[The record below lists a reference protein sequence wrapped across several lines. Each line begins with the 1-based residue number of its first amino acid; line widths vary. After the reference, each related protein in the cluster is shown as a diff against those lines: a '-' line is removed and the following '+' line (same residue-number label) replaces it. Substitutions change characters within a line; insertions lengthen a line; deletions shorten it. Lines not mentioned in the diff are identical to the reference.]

1 MQPAVDDNYF
11 NLGNHSRPV
20 STSSPV
26 AQAWFDRGLAWCY
39 GFNHEEAVR
48 CFEKTLEQDP
58 LCAMGHWGIAYAS
71 GSFYNKPWEW
81 FGDDERTQ
89 VVKTCYHHAR
99 TALELSAT
107 ATPLEAQLITALSEK
122 HAAGQARELT
132 ELAQWEENYSE
143 RMRALQKNFAD
154 DLDIICLTAESMM
167 NLSRWKL
174 WDFHQGVPAVGALT
188 EASIDLLEQALR
200 LIEENQLAPHTGI
213 LHFYIHALEM
223 SPHPEKALPAAN
235 QLREISTECGHLL
248 HMASHIDV
256 LCGQYLEALE
266 ANNRATNADLKYIS
280 LRGKSEFYMISCV
293 HDFHS
298 QMYAA
303 MLVGQLAPALQAAD
317 SIQSIIDDEMLR
329 NDSRYLASTLEGYY
343 SNRVHVLIRFGH
355 WQAIVDEPM
364 PDNEALY
371 PISTAL
377 LYYAK
382 TIGHAALEDISSA
395 RQCKSKFDQ
404 LHAAIPDWHM
414 IANNP
419 TRDILAVAAAMA
431 NGELEYHAGN
441 HELGYDSLRSACQ
454 LSDNLAYSEPWPWM
468 HPPRH
473 ALGALLLE
481 QGQIEEAMQHYGDD
495 LGINDTLPRCL
506 QHRDNIWAL
515 HGYVECLTRL
525 GQSGGI
531 EDFQQKLNLAVK
543 NADTSIN
550 SSCCCRKNIFDGDL

>member
-1 MQPAVDDNYF
+1 MQPAVDDSYF
-11 NLGNHSRPV
+11 NLGNHSLPV
-20 STSSPV
+20 STSSPI

-48 CFEKTLEQDP
+48 CFEKTLVQDP

-81 FGDDERTQ
+81 FGDGERIQ
-89 VVKTCYHHAR
+89 VVKNCYHHAR
-99 TALELSAT
+99 TALELSSA
-107 ATPLEAQLITALSEK
+107 ATPLEAQLIAALCEK
-122 HAAGQARELT
+122 HAFGQAIELN
-132 ELAQWEENYSE
+132 ELVQWEKNYSG
-143 RMRALQKNFAD
+143 RMRALQKDFPD

-167 NLSRWKL
+167 NLTRWKL
-174 WDFHQGVPAVGALT
+174 WDIQRGIPALGAHT
-188 EASIDLLEQALR
+188 EASISLLEQALA
-200 LIEENQLAPHTGI
+200 LIEQRQLNPHPGI

-248 HMASHIDV
+248 HMATHIDV

-266 ANNRATNADLKYIS
+266 ANRRSTSADLKYIS
-280 LRGKSEFYMISCV
+280 LRGKHEFYMISCV

-298 QMYAA
+298 QMYAS
-303 MLVGQLAPALQAAD
+303 MFVGQLAPALQAAD

-329 NDSRYLASTLEGYY
+329 IDSRYLASTLEGYY

-355 WQAIVDEPM
+355 WQAIVDEPV
-364 PDNEALY
+364 PENETLY
-371 PISTAL
+371 PITTAL

-382 TIGHAALEDISSA
+382 TIGHAALGDISSA

-404 LHAAIPDWHM
+404 LHAAIPGWHVM
-414 IANNP
+414 ANNP
-419 TRDILAVAAAMA
+419 TTDVLAVAAAMA

-441 HELGYDSLRSACQ
+441 HDIGYDFLRNACE

-481 QGQIEEAMQHYGDD
+481 QGRIEEAMQHYGDD
-495 LGINDTLPRCL
+495 LGINDRLPRCL

-515 HGYVECLTRL
+515 HGYVECLKRL
-525 GQSGGI
+525 GLS
-531 EDFQQKLNLAVK
+531 EEFEVFQRKLALTTK
-543 NADTSIN
+543 NADISID
-550 SSCCCRKNIFDGDL
+550 SSCYCRKNVFEGDL